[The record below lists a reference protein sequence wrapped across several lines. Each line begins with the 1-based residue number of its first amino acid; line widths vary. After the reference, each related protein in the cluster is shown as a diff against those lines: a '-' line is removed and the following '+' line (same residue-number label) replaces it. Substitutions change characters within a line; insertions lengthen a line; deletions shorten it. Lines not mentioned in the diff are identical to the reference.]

1 MYHYLLG
8 FRWSLDFSFGQL
20 RFCLVFLDNFKQFL
34 SNVVCTAEWICMST
48 TINHDFAETFNWPFS
63 ASHTIDLFQNRKK
76 NISSLPPLLIA
87 TLIATKA
94 FLLEPPTLFSFYR
107 FFLTIGNIS
116 SPSFFLESWWQLFFY
131 WIGDFFAA
139 YRKSFFGTQISY
151 MPINVM
157 HIKRLGS
164 DQRHKNSTILLTLSI
179 YHKKYIIWIFAPI
192 IMKWDFLCGF
202 DTLRILPFW
211 AKLHFSH

>member
-1 MYHYLLG
+1 M
-8 FRWSLDFSFGQL
+8 
-20 RFCLVFLDNFKQFL
+20 
-34 SNVVCTAEWICMST
+34 VCTAEWIWMST

-94 FLLEPPTLFSFYR
+94 LLLDPPTLFSFYR

-179 YHKKYIIWIFAPI
+179 TKNLLFEFLRPLLWNETFYVGLIHCVFCPFGLNYIFHINTT
-192 IMKWDFLCGF
+192 G
-202 DTLRILPFW
+202 
-211 AKLHFSH
+211 

>member
-1 MYHYLLG
+1 MFTTAIIIELL
-8 FRWSLDFSFGQL
+8 SL
-20 RFCLVFLDNFKQFL
+20 L
-34 SNVVCTAEWICMST
+34 S
-48 TINHDFAETFNWPFS
+48 
-63 ASHTIDLFQNRKK
+63 
-76 NISSLPPLLIA
+76 
-87 TLIATKA
+87 
-94 FLLEPPTLFSFYR
+94 TLFSFYR